1 MSTQEAIVQM
11 APFASLLLVFKQL
24 FGSVGARLLPG
35 FGFEPVLPKWIAPVY
50 FPAWVIDAELE
61 ASITQGDTQRTVLT
75 QFFNAYL
82 PGNNFEFM
90 PLVSLWDKN
99 RSQYQLV
106 PFTSEL
112 ERQYDANVQCLPY
125 SISPF
130 SVLDIAKNWP
140 HGDVEIGDGMFFSP
154 TSIKPTLVCSS
165 RLPYLIRLQ
174 PVRQIAAY
182 PVLVPFYFAQYQTE
196 LPNLKQQLDVTIFIE
211 AFAKK
216 GRIFVHKYHQQLRH
230 FFSNGPVARLMPLMD
245 DHPVIPVRGGFA
257 PFARIADMG
266 IPQAPNFN
274 NVLLSWLDERLQTSE
289 TLYPLLAQ
297 LSRDSPTLQG
307 KDERVR
313 NYMNA
318 EDRDNVCAYLAHGCS
333 LSSLKMAAE
342 VTESASQMFH
352 AGLGD
357 VRKSL
362 QEKVDEVEKARRESL
377 PSWWKEWEERERG
390 ATKHVPEK
398 QS

>member
-1 MSTQEAIVQM
+1 
-11 APFASLLLVFKQL
+11 
-24 FGSVGARLLPG
+24 
-35 FGFEPVLPKWIAPVY
+35 
-50 FPAWVIDAELE
+50 
-61 ASITQGDTQRTVLT
+61 
-75 QFFNAYL
+75 
-82 PGNNFEFM
+82 M

-112 ERQYDANVQCLPY
+112 ERQHDANVQCLPY

-216 GRIFVHKYHQQLRH
+216 V
-230 FFSNGPVARLMPLMD
+230 
-245 DHPVIPVRGGFA
+245 
-257 PFARIADMG
+257 
-266 IPQAPNFN
+266 
-274 NVLLSWLDERLQTSE
+274 
-289 TLYPLLAQ
+289 
-297 LSRDSPTLQG
+297 
-307 KDERVR
+307 
-313 NYMNA
+313 
-318 EDRDNVCAYLAHGCS
+318 
-333 LSSLKMAAE
+333 
-342 VTESASQMFH
+342 
-352 AGLGD
+352 
-357 VRKSL
+357 
-362 QEKVDEVEKARRESL
+362 
-377 PSWWKEWEERERG
+377 
-390 ATKHVPEK
+390 
-398 QS
+398 